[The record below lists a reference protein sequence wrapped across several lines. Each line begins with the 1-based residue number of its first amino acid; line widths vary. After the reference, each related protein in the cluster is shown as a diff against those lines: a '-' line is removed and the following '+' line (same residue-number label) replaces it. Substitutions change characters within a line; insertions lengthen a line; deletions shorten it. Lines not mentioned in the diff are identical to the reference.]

1 MEGAHRMNVGIL
13 GGGIS
18 GITLQRFLR
27 HPSVVI
33 ERDARIGGLCQTF
46 WKNGFGYD
54 IGGHILFSKH
64 DHVTE
69 TVNRALGENVNQC
82 RRLNTIFFKGRYVK
96 YPFENDL
103 AALDPE
109 DRYECLMEYLRMAMA
124 PPPDVPAANLE
135 EWAYRTFGRGI
146 ADKYLI
152 PYNRKIWKLEP
163 RDTTTEWV
171 ARIPKPPLEDVVKSS
186 LGISTEGYTHQL
198 YFRYPLHGGF
208 ASVVDALRTPDGVV
222 RCGAGVERV
231 ERRGRGWRVMAGG
244 ESHDFDRLVVTFP
257 VHEAVKVFEGV
268 PDAVHAAVGRLR
280 YNAMRVVLVAVSNPS
295 LLDKSAV
302 YIPDESVLPHR
313 VCYMGFFSP
322 NMVRPGT
329 SSLVAEVTMPPGHAI
344 DQMDDAVMVER
355 VVDDL
360 DRIGIICRS
369 EVIETDIRR
378 IPYGYPVS
386 DFAFTP
392 SKQIVHDWFASQGV
406 SLLGRFAE
414 FDYINSDE
422 CMHRAMAL
430 AERLNREDGASL

>member
-1 MEGAHRMNVGIL
+1 MNVGIL

-27 HPSVVI
+27 HPSVVL
-33 ERDARIGGLCQTF
+33 EREARIGGLCRTF

-64 DHVTE
+64 GHVTD
-69 TVNRALGENVNQC
+69 TVNRALGDNINQC
-82 RRLNTIFFKGRYVK
+82 RRRNTILFKGRYVK

-103 AALDPE
+103 AALDPD
-109 DRYECLMEYLRMAMA
+109 DRYECLMAYLQTAMA
-124 PPPDVPAANLE
+124 PSPDRPAANLE

-146 ADKYLI
+146 AEKYLI

-163 RDTTTEWV
+163 RDITTAWV

-186 LGISTEGYTHQL
+186 LGLSTEGYTHQL

-208 ASVVDALRTPDGVV
+208 ASVVDALRAPDGDV
-222 RCGAGVERV
+222 RCGAGVARV
-231 ERRGRGWRVMAGG
+231 QRRGRGWRVITGDA
-244 ESHDFDRLVVTFP
+244 SHDFDRLVVTFP
-257 VHEAVKVFEGV
+257 IHDAIRVFDGV
-268 PDAVHAAVGRLR
+268 PQEVREAVGRLR
-280 YNAMRVVLVAVSNPS
+280 YNGMRVVLVAVSNTS

-322 NMVRPGT
+322 HTVRPGT
-329 SSLVAEVTMPPGHAI
+329 SSLVAEVTLPPRHPL
-344 DQMDDAVMVER
+344 DQMSDDVMVER
-355 VVDDL
+355 VVADL
-360 DRIGIICRS
+360 DRIGIIRRA

-378 IPYGYPVS
+378 ISYGYPVA
-386 DFAFTP
+386 DFAFAQ

-430 AERLNREDGASL
+430 AERLNREGGEAS

>member
-1 MEGAHRMNVGIL
+1 MSVGIL

-18 GITLQRFLR
+18 GVTLQRHLHR
-27 HPSVVI
+27 PSVLFEKEAVL
-33 ERDARIGGLCQTF
+33 GGLSRTY

-64 DHVTE
+64 QHVTDA
-69 TVNRALGENVNQC
+69 VNQALDENIHQC
-82 RRLNTIFFKGRYVK
+82 RRLNTILFKGRYVK

-103 AALDPE
+103 AALEPE
-109 DRYECLMEYLRMAMA
+109 DRYDCLMAYLRTAMA
-124 PPPDVPAANLE
+124 PPPDGPPANLE

-152 PYNRKIWKLEP
+152 PYNRKIWKLDP
-163 RDTTTEWV
+163 ADTATEWV
-171 ARIPKPPLEDVVKSS
+171 ERIPKPPLEDVVKSS

-208 ASVVDALRTPDGVV
+208 ESVVKALRAPAADV
-222 RCGAGVERV
+222 RCGVAIERV
-231 ERRGRGWRVMAGG
+231 ERKGAGWRV
-244 ESHDFDRLVVTFP
+244 FDGRDRHEFEHLVVTIP
-257 VHEAVKVFEGV
+257 IHDAVRIFAGV
-268 PDAVHAAVGRLR
+268 PDEVMAAVERLR
-280 YNAMRVVLVAVSNPS
+280 YNAMRVVLVGVSSPS
-295 LLDKSAV
+295 LLDKSAI

-329 SSLVAEVTMPPGHAI
+329 SSLVAEITMPPDHALHR
-344 DQMDDAVMVER
+344 MSDAVMVER

-360 DRIGIICRS
+360 HRVGIIRRA
-369 EVIETDIRR
+369 EVIETDIRQV
-378 IPYGYPVS
+378 PYGYPVS
-386 DFAFTP
+386 DFAFTRN
-392 SKQIVHDWFASQGV
+392 KQIVHAWFRLQGV

-422 CMHRAMAL
+422 CMRRAMGL
-430 AERLNREDGASL
+430 ADVLNAGGAPS